1 MSDSAPIDPLLDMG
15 NRMGHTRKLEPV
27 DDASGPGPRKGL
39 DISIAGSTDSQI
51 LDEQAVLDSLESDPS
66 APPDQLIS
74 DGRDDKDKVDPSR
87 TDVLDHDTPNKD
99 AGYDESPSRIEM
111 IRTTAMLEKV
121 TEGTTGRRRYQ
132 LSWTQRVLSWFR
144 RN

>member
-74 DGRDDKDKVDPSR
+74 DGRDDKGKVDPSR